1 MLSVTVNHADQRTEL
16 RFSGEIDHFGANAF
30 ADAFATL
37 RKTVCINFKNVR
49 YISSYGVG
57 LMLRQMAAISR
68 EHHVEFAECT
78 ELMVDQFQ
86 MLQFSRYGKIT
97 SFQARFACAACG
109 RTELRLLD
117 VKRDLEIDVAAR
129 EVRARPIPCTCGS
142 ELVVDDSLE
151 FVLEYI

>member
-1 MLSVTVNHADQRTEL
+1 MS
-16 RFSGEIDHFGANAF
+16 
-30 ADAFATL
+30 
-37 RKTVCINFKNVR
+37 
-49 YISSYGVG
+49 
-57 LMLRQMAAISR
+57 AISR
-68 EHHVEFAECT
+68 EHDVEFAECT

-117 VKRDLEIDVAAR
+117 VKRDLQIDVAAR
-129 EVRARPIPCTCGS
+129 EVQTPPIACTCGGQ
-142 ELVVDDSLE
+142 LVVDDSLE